1 MSRMPEAQHPAA
13 ADARLIEHAAFKEGK
28 RVSSPTALG
37 IIAWGVVAGMTMV
50 KSGLTVW
57 QALSMTMI
65 VYGGSAIF
73 AALPLMAAHAPAWV
87 ILFTATMVNL
97 RFIIFAAVIAPHFAH
112 LRMTRRIWYGYLN
125 SDIAMSYFPQRFPIK
140 TAHQPLG
147 KEGFFT
153 GIVYSGWIF
162 WQIGTV
168 GGILL
173 ASQIP
178 ESWNIA
184 FAGTL
189 ALLALLIPMTL
200 NWAALGGVVAAS
212 AVAVLANAMPYRMG
226 LLLAVAAGI
235 ATALILDK
243 ALAREAA

>member
-1 MSRMPEAQHPAA
+1 MSRMPEALHPSPE
-13 ADARLIEHAAFKEGK
+13 DARLIEHAAFKEGK

-37 IIAWGVVAGMTMV
+37 IIAWGVVAGMTMI

-73 AALPLMAAHAPAWV
+73 ATLPLMAAHAPAWV
-87 ILFTATMVNL
+87 ILFTAAMVNL
-97 RFIIFAAVIAPHFAH
+97 RFIVFAAVIAPHFTH
-112 LRMTRRIWYGYLN
+112 LRMMRRIWYGYLN
-125 SDIAMSYFPQRFPIK
+125 SDVLMSYFPQRFPIK
-140 TAHQPLG
+140 TQHQPLG

-153 GIVYSGWIF
+153 GIVYAGWIF
-162 WQIGTV
+162 WQTGTV
-168 GGILL
+168 AGILL

-189 ALLALLIPMTL
+189 ALLALLIPMAL
-200 NWAALGGVVAAS
+200 NWAALGGVATAS
-212 AVAVLANAMPYRMG
+212 AVAVIAHPFPYRLG

-235 ATALILDK
+235 AVALMLDK
-243 ALAREAA
+243 MLNEEVE